1 MTSKKPLTSKNVLVL
16 YTEEQLTKAYQD
28 FLEEVASLMIEGHDM
43 GNVPTLEEFRVIYEE
58 EQASL

>member
-1 MTSKKPLTSKNVLVL
+1 VLVL
-16 YTEEQLTKAYQD
+16 YTEAQLKQAYED

-43 GNVPTLEEFRVIYEE
+43 GNVPTLEEFRIIYEE